1 MLMHTEIDTILKL
14 KVPLLVMVGECRMAV
29 EDVLSLGPGAIL
41 ELERPADSDL
51 ILMVNNKSIGAGH
64 AVKVG
69 ENFGVK
75 ITHIDSAH
83 DRINAIGSEDEEG
96 G

>member
-1 MLMHTEIDTILKL
+1 MTTDIDTILKL
-14 KVPLLVMVGECRMAV
+14 HVPLLVMVGRRQMAV
-29 EDVLSLGPGAIL
+29 DDVLSLGPGAIL

-51 ILMVNNKSIGAGH
+51 TLMVNNKTVGTGQ

-75 ITHIDSAH
+75 ITEIDKAQ
-83 DRINAIGSEDEEG
+83 DRITALG
-96 G
+96 GDAGGAS

>member
-1 MLMHTEIDTILKL
+1 MHTEVDTILKL
-14 KVPLLVMVGECRMAV
+14 KVPLLVMVGECRLSV
-29 EDVLSLGPGAIL
+29 EDVLALGPGAIL

-51 ILMVNNKSIGAGH
+51 SLLVNNKPIGTGQ

-75 ITHIDSAH
+75 ITHVDSAH
-83 DRINAIGSEDEEG
+83 DRIAALGGDEDAAG
-96 G
+96 

>member
-1 MLMHTEIDTILKL
+1 MATDIETILKL
-14 KVPLLVMVGECRMAV
+14 HVPLLVMVGECRRPV
-29 EDVLSLGPGAIL
+29 DDVLSMGPGAIL

-51 ILMVNNKSIGAGH
+51 ILMVNNKAIGNGQ

-75 ITHIDSAH
+75 ITKIESAH
-83 DRINAIGSEDEEG
+83 DRITALSGDETPVE
-96 G
+96 

>member
-1 MLMHTEIDTILKL
+1 MATDIETILKL
-14 KVPLLVMVGECRMAV
+14 HVPLLVMVGECRRPV
-29 EDVLSLGPGAIL
+29 DDVLSMGPGAIL

-51 ILMVNNKSIGAGH
+51 VLMVNNKSIGNGQ

-75 ITHIDSAH
+75 ITKIESAH
-83 DRINAIGSEDEEG
+83 DRITALSGDETPVE
-96 G
+96 

>member
-1 MLMHTEIDTILKL
+1 MHTEIDTILKL

-51 ILMVNNKSIGAGH
+51 SLMVNNKPIGTGQ

-69 ENFGVK
+69 ENFGIK
-75 ITHIDSAH
+75 ITRIDSAH
-83 DRINAIGSEDEEG
+83 DRIAALSGEDG
-96 G
+96 GVG

>member
-1 MLMHTEIDTILKL
+1 MATDIDTILKL
-14 KVPLLVMVGECRMAV
+14 HVPLLVMVGECRMPV
-29 EDVLSLGPGAIL
+29 DDVLSMGPGAIL

-51 ILMVNNKSIGAGH
+51 ILMVNNKQVGSGQ

-75 ITHIDSAH
+75 ITHIESARE
-83 DRINAIGSEDEEG
+83 RINALSDEDAAAV
-96 G
+96 